1 VFAEAR
7 LANSGWNR
15 AFFKSLIGFALI
27 VLAPVAA
34 SAAQMTFQTVKLGNG
49 SCGDACSVVVV
60 ANGGIEASTPS
71 DFAAE
76 VASLGGA
83 GNQLT
88 VYMSSPGGNVEA
100 AMQLGEMFRNLHV
113 KAVITRLDPS
123 KPGSRRG
130 GYCVSACVY
139 AMMGAVRRI
148 APPDAKIGLH
158 RMSVESI
165 GFAGISHHT
174 VGPDLVSKVT
184 EYAERMGVS
193 GALVAS
199 AESQVPELV
208 HLLSYSEMSNWRF
221 ATAQSF

>member
-1 VFAEAR
+1 MEAG
-7 LANSGWNR
+7 LAKNGLSR
-15 AFFKSLIGFALI
+15 AFFNSLVGFAI
-27 VLAPVAA
+27 IFLAPAAA
-34 SAAQMTFQTVKLGNG
+34 SAAQMTFQTIKLGGG
-49 SCGDACSVVVV
+49 SCGDTCPVVIV
-60 ANGGIEASTPS
+60 ANGGIEASTPN

-76 VASLGGA
+76 VASLGA
-83 GNQLT
+83 TSRQLT

-113 KAVITRLDPS
+113 KAVITRLDPDR
-123 KPGSRRG
+123 PGARRG

-158 RMSVESI
+158 RMSVETI
-165 GFAGISHHT
+165 GFNGVSHHT

-208 HLLSYSEMSNWRF
+208 HILSYSEMSNWRF

>member
-1 VFAEAR
+1 MFLEAR
-7 LANSGWNR
+7 LAKTGLSRGFLN
-15 AFFKSLIGFALI
+15 SLIGFAFI
-27 VLAPVAA
+27 FLAPAVA
-34 SAAQMTFQTVKLGNG
+34 SAAQMTFQTVKIGSGN
-49 SCGDACSVVVV
+49 CGDTCPVVVV

-76 VASLGGA
+76 VASLGAA

-88 VYMSSPGGNVEA
+88 VFMSSPGGNVEA

-113 KAVITRLDPS
+113 KAVITRMDPN
-123 KPGSRRG
+123 KPGARRG

-158 RMSVESI
+158 RMSVETI
-165 GFAGISHHT
+165 GFTGISHHT

-208 HLLSYSEMSNWRF
+208 HLLSYSEMSNWRI